1 MAQGRRIFVT
11 RRLVF
16 AQFPQPGFSKSL
28 ASMARRTARRNGT
41 VETEP
46 QCRLIAGKR
55 QLDGLARQCRGSPS
69 SNISAARVARLEE
82 PRGRPAGLPDR
93 PLANRLR
100 RSCAPCFPYF
110 ISSRSGISSS
120 RSLTRRRHR
129 RFLNDMKHE
138 HYGNFGVFADTAM
151 MMGIT
156 VPGLV
161 PEPYIFALA

>member
-1 MAQGRRIFVT
+1 VAQARRIFVT
-11 RRLVF
+11 S
-16 AQFPQPGFSKSL
+16 PPGFYPIPATRFSKSL

-46 QCRLIAGKR
+46 KCRLIAGKR

-69 SNISAARVARLEE
+69 SNISAARVAQLEE
-82 PRGRPAGLPDR
+82 PRGRPSGLPDR
-93 PLANRLR
+93 PLASRLR
-100 RSCAPCFPYF
+100 RSRAPCSPCF
-110 ISSRSGISSS
+110 ISSRSGTSSF

-138 HYGNFGVFADTAM
+138 HYGNFAVFADTAM
-151 MMGIT
+151 MMGIA

-161 PEPYIFALA
+161 PEPHIFVSA